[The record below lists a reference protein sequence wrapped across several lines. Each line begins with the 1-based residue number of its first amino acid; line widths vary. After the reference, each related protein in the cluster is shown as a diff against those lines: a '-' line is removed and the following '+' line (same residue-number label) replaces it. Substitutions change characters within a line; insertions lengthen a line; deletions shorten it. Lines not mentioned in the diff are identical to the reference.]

1 MIQSHGNTLES
12 DDQEEA
18 LAAIKTIHPY
28 EEPVIN
34 VIELYR
40 VGL

>member
-1 MIQSHGNTLES
+1 MEETLE
-12 DDQEEA
+12 
-18 LAAIKTIHPY
+18 AIKTVHPY

-34 VIELYR
+34 VIELYK